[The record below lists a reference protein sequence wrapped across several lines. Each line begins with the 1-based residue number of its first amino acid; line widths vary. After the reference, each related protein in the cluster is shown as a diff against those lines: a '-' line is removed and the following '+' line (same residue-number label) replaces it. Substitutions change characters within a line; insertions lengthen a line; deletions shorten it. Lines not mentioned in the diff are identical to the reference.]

1 VNKINKVLSSK
12 LFYTN
17 RKYKTTKCGKKYR
30 KVCQKSKKRGEKNT
44 NQPHGMNKQINQKSK
59 SNQGD
64 K

>member
-1 VNKINKVLSSK
+1 
-12 LFYTN
+12 
-17 RKYKTTKCGKKYR
+17 
-30 KVCQKSKKRGEKNT
+30 VCQKSKKRGEKNT